1 MIEGITVLNMY
12 ESVNPEW
19 PDMMFPAVAFAFL
32 AVVGIVL
39 IVCIFCDPEY
49 IQEKF
54 VPLVFAI
61 IFTLLFMVGS
71 IYGFTHLPENKYQT
85 RYDVTID
92 DTVNFNEFTSKYEVV
107 KQEGLIYTIVEKT
120 NEG

>member
-1 MIEGITVLNMY
+1 MLEGINVLNTY
-12 ESVNPEW
+12 EIVNPEW
-19 PDMMFPAVAFAFL
+19 HDMIFPAVAFAFL

-39 IVCIFCDPEY
+39 IVCILCNLEY
-49 IQEKF
+49 IKENF
-54 VPLVFAI
+54 VPLVFVI
-61 IFTLLFMVGS
+61 VGTLLFMVGS

-85 RYDVTID
+85 RYAVTLD
-92 DTVNFNEFTSKYEVV
+92 DRVNFNEFTAKYEVV